1 MVGGAN
7 SDDKMGARNNRRCV
21 GEGQSREF
29 SEFKEF
35 NEFRDMT

>member
-7 SDDKMGARNNRRCV
+7 SDAKMGAENKDCAV

-35 NEFRDMT
+35 NEFRNMT